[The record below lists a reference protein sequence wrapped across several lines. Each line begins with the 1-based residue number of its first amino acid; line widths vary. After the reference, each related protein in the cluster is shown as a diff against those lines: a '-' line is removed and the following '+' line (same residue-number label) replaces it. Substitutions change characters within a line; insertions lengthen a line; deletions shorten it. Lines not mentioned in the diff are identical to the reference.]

1 MKEMHRSE
9 ASWLIDGH
17 MEHLYDMQS
26 ILVHHFTTLSVLKLQ
41 DMMNSCVSVSFAV
54 CQYVKESSLLIH
66 IQFI

>member
-41 DMMNSCVSVSFAV
+41 DMMNSVSLFH
-54 CQYVKESSLLIH
+54 LLSVNM
-66 IQFI
+66 